1 MITKK
6 ILQEMV
12 RKQLNEMT
20 QDVLADVPQEQL
32 DLLTD
37 DERNRLVDL
46 LTKKNVE
53 DMYLT
58 APEKDELLAMQR
70 AVVARSREADRG
82 TALDPVQV
90 GDKALAARE
99 KTLPAALKSLGRDPD
114 EELGVDPFAKT
125 QSAGSLADTTTVV
138 PRLRRE
144 NKIITQSRLRQLI
157 KEELEVILTDD
168 EVKEMFGIDITEEK
182 EGSVKI
188 KI

>member
-1 MITKK
+1 
-6 ILQEMV
+6 MV
-12 RKQLNEMT
+12 RKQLNEMA
-20 QDVLADVPQEQL
+20 QGVLANIPQEQL

-37 DERNRLVDL
+37 DERNRLADL

-58 APEKDELLAMQR
+58 APEKDELLAMQH
-70 AVVARSREADRG
+70 AVTARQREADRG
-82 TALDPVQV
+82 TALDPAQIR
-90 GDKALAARE
+90 DKALDARK
-99 KTLPAALKSLGRDPD
+99 KTLPAALKSLGWAPD
-114 EELGVDPFAKT
+114 EELGVDPHAKT
-125 QSAGSLADTTTVV
+125 QSADSLEGTTTVV
-138 PRLRRE
+138 PRLRKE